1 MSNLKPV
8 LSVSDQVMALSDT
21 QVRELRAKL
30 EAKHVRETS
39 QLCGGELLR
48 RNSLTPQKRYATP
61 SLDTT
66 GKPAV
71 TGWGLFPEGFHLG
84 EVGLCLLGAVEQLIY
99 VSHFRR
105 QQIVRMVAKIVTIGG
120 ERLALGEVVQRAKL
134 VL

>member
-1 MSNLKPV
+1 
-8 LSVSDQVMALSDT
+8 MALSDT
-21 QVRELRAKL
+21 RVPQLRAKL

-39 QLCGGELLR
+39 QLCGRELLR
-48 RNSLTPQKRYATP
+48 RNSLTPKAICHPIFTTRQGSRP
-61 SLDTT
+61 SR
-66 GKPAV
+66 V
-71 TGWGLFPEGFHLG
+71 GLFPEGFHLG

-105 QQIVRMVAKIVTIGG
+105 QQIVHMVAKIVTIGG